1 MSPTPKFIGTLKGTK
16 NVIIGGTSGMGF
28 AVAQGLIE
36 EGAHVAIGSSS
47 EEKVK
52 KAIER
57 LNDAST
63 QYNADPS
70 RVQGYPVSVAGPGT
84 EASLNEFYKKIGPF
98 DNLIFTAGVLN
109 TKSLEE
115 TTYESIVATGDV
127 RYAGA
132 ILAVKAAVVGG
143 YLKEGGSVV
152 FTSGAAYHVP
162 HPGWAVVSGF
172 CGAMVSLTRALA
184 VDLSSKNIRV
194 NCISLGPVRTELW
207 GPIDDATAKYLADK
221 TVNGRVAPVEEPVM
235 TYLSVLKNKNINGE
249 MINDDGGSFT
259 SRPQPSAS

>member
-1 MSPTPKFIGTLKGTK
+1 MSPTPKYIGTLKGTK
-16 NVIIGGTSGMGF
+16 NVIIGGTSGIGF

-36 EGAHVAIGSSS
+36 EGASVAIGSSS

-70 RVQGYPVSVAGPGT
+70 RVQGYPVSVSGPGT
-84 EASLNEFYKKIGPF
+84 EAALNEFYKKIGPF
-98 DNLIFTAGVLN
+98 DNLIFTAGILN
-109 TKSLEE
+109 VKPLEQ
-115 TTYESIVATGDV
+115 TTYETIVASGDI

-143 YLKEGGSVV
+143 FLKEGGSVV
-152 FTSGAAYHVP
+152 FTSGAAWHVP
-162 HPGWAVVSGF
+162 SPGWAVVSGF
-172 CGAMVSLTRALA
+172 CGAMFSLTRGLA
-184 VDLSSKNIRV
+184 VDLSSKDIRV
-194 NCISLGPVRTELW
+194 NCIAPGPVKTELW
-207 GPIDDATAKYLADK
+207 GAISDDQAKAIANK
-221 TVNGRVAPVEEPVM
+221 TLNGRIAPVEEPVM

-259 SRPQPSAS
+259 PRPQPRI